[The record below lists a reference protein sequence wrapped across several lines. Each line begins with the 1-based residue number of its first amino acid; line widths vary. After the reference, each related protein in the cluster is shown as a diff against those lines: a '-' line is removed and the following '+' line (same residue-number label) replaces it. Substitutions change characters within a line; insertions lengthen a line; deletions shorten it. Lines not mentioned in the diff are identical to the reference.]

1 MSLPNAAKCN
11 QREEV
16 ERLLRSGSDVN
27 EKGGVRYIIKHATHK
42 FVYIFVIYII
52 RLYVDIYYFV
62 KFHECSG
69 FPSIN
74 ATSTDLFTNIY
85 CVKCRC

>member
-1 MSLPNAAKCN
+1 MSLPGAAQEN
-11 QREEV
+11 NREKV

-27 EKGGVRYIIKHATHK
+27 EKDWVRYVTKHATHK

-52 RLYVDIYYFV
+52 KSYVHREYFV

-69 FPSIN
+69 YPSIN

>member
-1 MSLPNAAKCN
+1 MSLPIAVCEHK
-11 QREEV
+11 REEV

-27 EKGGVRYIIKHATHK
+27 ERWVRYIIKHTSHK
-42 FVYIFVIYII
+42 FVYIFVIYIVI
-52 RLYVDIYYFV
+52 SYVDRYYFV
-62 KFHECSG
+62 KYHECSG
-69 FPSIN
+69 YPSIN

>member
-1 MSLPNAAKCN
+1 MSLPRAVDQNN
-11 QREEV
+11 RDEV

-27 EKGGVRYIIKHATHK
+27 EKNGVRYINKHATNK
-42 FVYIFVIYII
+42 FVYIFVLYII
-52 RLYVDIYYFV
+52 RSYIDMYYLV
-62 KFHECSG
+62 KCHECSG

>member
-1 MSLPNAAKCN
+1 MSLPRAVIQNN
-11 QREEV
+11 REEF

-27 EKGGVRYIIKHATHK
+27 EKDGVCYIIKHTSHK
-42 FVYIFVIYII
+42 FVYIFVIYIVI
-52 RLYVDIYYFV
+52 SYVDRYYFV
-62 KFHECSG
+62 KYHEFSG
-69 FPSIN
+69 YPSIN